1 MPLRYAKTHA
11 RTIGGTMAV
20 FHQEE
25 DHQLP
30 RRLLGRIGSWLPGG
44 LGMILLLVLL
54 LILVYA
60 SVAYVPAGNV
70 GVLTLWGRVT
80 GEVLPE
86 GTHLVNPFKGNN
98 TMSIRT
104 QELKETAS
112 VPSDEGLVMTL
123 DTSLLF
129 RLNPEKAAE
138 VFQRIGPNYVEV
150 VVEPNLRSTIRA
162 ITSQHSAN
170 ALYTGAREEVAQ
182 QIYKDLI
189 QQLGGRGVE
198 VQNVLL
204 RDIQLPQMLKGS
216 IEAKQQAEQDS
227 LRMAFILQK
236 EKQEADRKRIEAE
249 GIRDFQTTVAQG
261 ISQQLLEWKGIEAT
275 ERLASSNNAKV
286 VIIGN
291 PKNGLP
297 LVLEPK

>member
-1 MPLRYAKTHA
+1 MLKICCTDMVR
-11 RTIGGTMAV
+11 GC
-20 FHQEE
+20 
-25 DHQLP
+25 
-30 RRLLGRIGSWLPGG
+30 RRKLDF
-44 LGMILLLVLL
+44 VLL
-54 LILVYA
+54 AILILILVWA
-60 SVAYVPAGNV
+60 SVAYVPAGHV
-70 GVLTLWGRVT
+70 GVLTLFGRVT
-80 GEVLPE
+80 GDVLPE
-86 GTHLVNPFKGNN
+86 GTHFVNPFKINN
-98 TMSIRT
+98 TMSVRT

-129 RLNPEKAAE
+129 RLSPEKAAE
-138 VFQRIGPNYVEV
+138 VFRTIGPNYVAV

-162 ITSQHSAN
+162 VTSQHSAN

-182 QIYKDLI
+182 QINAELV
-189 QQLGGRGVE
+189 QQLGARGVE
-198 VQNVLL
+198 VQSVLL

-236 EKQEADRKRIEAE
+236 EKQEADRKRIEAQ

-275 ERLASSNNAKV
+275 ERLAASTNAKV

-291 PKNGLP
+291 AKNGLP

>member
-1 MPLRYAKTHA
+1 MSAFRSGDA
-11 RTIGGTMAV
+11 
-20 FHQEE
+20 E
-25 DHQLP
+25 DLLHNYGS
-30 RRLLGRIGSWLPGG
+30 RLSQRIGFVF
-44 LGMILLLVLL
+44 LGILV

-60 SVAYVPAGNV
+60 SVAYVPAGHV
-70 GVLTLWGRVT
+70 GVLTLFGRVT
-80 GEVLPE
+80 GDVLPE
-86 GTHLVNPFKGNN
+86 GTHFVNPFKINN

-129 RLNPEKAAE
+129 RLSPEKAAE
-138 VFQRIGPNYVEV
+138 VFRTIGPNYVLV

-162 ITSQHSAN
+162 VTSQHSAN
-170 ALYTGAREEVAQ
+170 ALYTGAREEVAK
-182 QIYKDLI
+182 QINQELVE
-189 QQLGGRGVE
+189 QLGPRGVE
-198 VQNVLL
+198 VQSVLL

-236 EKQEADRKRIEAE
+236 EKQEADRKRIEAQ

-275 ERLASSNNAKV
+275 ERLASSTNAKV

-291 PKNGLP
+291 SKNGLP